1 MAPTTSNTRLNSA
14 LARAAVYEA
23 LAHALAYPDAVRVQA
38 VNSCGAALATT
49 DLPLPLLRFAVLAR
63 EAVSGAL
70 EPVHVALNTLSSSPD
85 CPAYESAYVSGDPQQ
100 QTQRMADI
108 AGFYR
113 AFGVDATAGGYRPD
127 ELSVELE
134 FMAFLCQKE
143 AYAEGHLG
151 PPRARQARK
160 AQRIFLEHHL
170 GRWAGA
176 LGERLAASAPPGH
189 FYHATGQALA
199 WWLEEE
205 LALARVQPQ
214 PLAATPALPQWPE
227 PVSHGPEFAGAA
239 SFIPVE
245 AMSVR

>member
-23 LAHALAYPDAVRVQA
+23 LAHALAYPDAARVQA

-113 AFGVDATAGGYRPD
+113 AFGVDATEGGYRPD

-176 LGERLAASAPPGH
+176 LGERLAGSVV
-189 FYHATGQALA
+189 
-199 WWLEEE
+199 EVE